1 MNMRMAIAVAS
12 MLAGA
17 PPAIAQPASQVE
29 SLTPAVPPIPPLREQ
44 ASLRNTWLAER
55 LDTVV
60 PALMRE
66 NGADMWILVAR
77 EYAEDPVV
85 STMLDGESFHAR
97 RRTILVFFDPGNGK
111 PVERMTV
118 SRYGL
123 GTLFTAAWNPDTQ
136 PDQWVRLGE
145 IVAAR
150 NPKKIAINVSA
161 ASALVDGLTHSQ
173 YEELRAALSPEL
185 RERLVPAG
193 ALAIGWLET
202 RTAAEMKLYPQIVRT
217 AHAIIAEGFSNK
229 VITPGKTTAADVVW
243 WYRERIAG
251 LKLATWF
258 QPSVGIYRQGTPQQL
273 SGDTVIQ
280 PGDLLWTD
288 FGITYMGLNT
298 DTQHMGYV
306 LRPGETAPPAG
317 LIAGMAAAN
326 AVQDAVTSSFR
337 TGRTGND
344 ILLDAREKAIAAGLT
359 PSIYSHPLG
368 YHGHAAGAAIGFWDD
383 QKPSPR
389 GDHPLRPDTAWS
401 IELSATH
408 KVPEWDGQAVPFRLE
423 EDAYFDGT
431 AVRYI
436 DGRQRAF
443 HVIGGRSKR

>member
-1 MNMRMAIAVAS
+1 MIRYRIAVAVAS
-12 MLAGA
+12 MLCAA
-17 PPAIAQPASQVE
+17 SPAVSHSADQAE
-29 SLTPAVPPIPPLREQ
+29 SLSPALPPVLPLRSQ
-44 ASLRNTWLAER
+44 ARLRDVWLAER
-55 LDTVV
+55 LETLV
-60 PALMRE
+60 PKLMRE
-66 NGADMWILVAR
+66 NGIDMWILVAR

-85 STMLDGESFHAR
+85 STMLDAESFHAR
-97 RRTILVFFDPGNGK
+97 RRTILVFFDPGDGK

-123 GTLFTAAWNPDTQ
+123 GSLFASAWNPDTQ
-136 PDQWVRLGE
+136 PDQWARLGE

-150 NPKKIAINVSA
+150 NPRKIAVNVAA
-161 ASALVDGLTHSQ
+161 ASALADGLTHSQ
-173 YEELRAALSPEL
+173 YEELRMALNLDL
-185 RERLVPAG
+185 RERIVPAG

-202 RTAAEMKLYPQIVRT
+202 RTPAEMRHYPQIVRT

-229 VITPGKTTAADVVW
+229 VITPGKTTADDVVW

-258 QPSVGIYRQGTPQQL
+258 QPSVGIYRKGTAQQL
-273 SGDTVIQ
+273 SDDTVIQ

-288 FGITYMGLNT
+288 FGITYLGLNT

-344 ILLDAREKAIAAGLT
+344 ILLDARSKALAAGLT
-359 PSIYSHPLG
+359 PSIYSHPIG
-368 YHGHAAGAAIGFWDD
+368 FHGHAAGAAIGFWDD

-389 GDHPLRPDTAWS
+389 GDHPLRADTAWS

-408 KVPEWDGQAVPFRLE
+408 KLPEWDGQAVPFRLE
-423 EDAYFDGT
+423 EDAYFDGSS
-431 AVRYI
+431 VRYI
-436 DGRQRAF
+436 DGRQTGF
-443 HVIGGRSKR
+443 HLIKGSTR

>member
-1 MNMRMAIAVAS
+1 MRNPLWSALAALALSPVSVIA
-12 MLAGA
+12 A
-17 PPAIAQPASQVE
+17 PVDQAE
-29 SLTPAVPPIPPLREQ
+29 SLSPALPPILALRDQ
-44 ASLRNTWLAER
+44 AKLRDGWLTAR
-55 LDTVV
+55 LDTII

-66 NGADMWILVAR
+66 NGIDMWILVAR
-77 EYAEDPVV
+77 EYAEDPIV
-85 STMLDGESFHAR
+85 STMLDAESFHAR

-111 PVERMTV
+111 PVERLTV

-123 GTLFTAAWNPDTQ
+123 GTLFASAWNPDTQ
-136 PDQWVRLGE
+136 PDQWARLGE

-161 ASALVDGLTHSQ
+161 ASALADGLTHSQ
-173 YEELRAALSPEL
+173 HEELRTTLAPQFHD
-185 RERLVPAG
+185 RIVPAG

-217 AHAIIAEGFSNK
+217 AHAIIAEGFSSR
-229 VITPGKTTAADVVW
+229 VITPGKTTAAEVVW

-258 QPSVGIYRQGTPQQL
+258 QPSVGIYRKGTPQQL

-280 PGDLLWTD
+280 RGDLLWTD
-288 FGITYMGLNT
+288 FGITYLGLNT
-298 DTQHMGYV
+298 DTQHMAYV

-317 LIAGMAAAN
+317 LLAGMAAAN

-337 TGRTGND
+337 TGRSGND
-344 ILLDAREKAIAAGLT
+344 ILLDARAKAVAAGLQPT
-359 PSIYSHPLG
+359 IYSHPLG

-389 GDHPLRPDTAWS
+389 GDHRLRANTAWS
-401 IELSATH
+401 IELAAALA
-408 KVPEWDGQAVPFRLE
+408 VPEWGGQVVPFRLE
-423 EDAYFDGT
+423 EDAYFDGI

-436 DGRQRAF
+436 DGRQTGF
-443 HVIGGRSKR
+443 HLIGAKEK

>member
-1 MNMRMAIAVAS
+1 MKYLGAVAVAS
-12 MLAGA
+12 MLCMTCPSLARTA
-17 PPAIAQPASQVE
+17 DQAE
-29 SLTPAVPPIPPLREQ
+29 SLSPALPPVIALRAQ
-44 ASLRNTWLAER
+44 AKLRNAWLTER
-55 LDTVV
+55 LDTLV

-66 NGADMWILVAR
+66 NGVDMWILVAR
-77 EYAEDPVV
+77 EYAEDPVIL
-85 STMLDGESFHAR
+85 TMLDAESFHAR
-97 RRTILVFFDPGNGK
+97 RRTILVFFDPGDGK
-111 PVERMTV
+111 PVERITV
-118 SRYGL
+118 SRYAL
-123 GTLFTAAWNPDTQ
+123 GTLFASAWNPDTQ
-136 PDQWVRLGE
+136 ADQWARLGE

-150 NPKKIAINVSA
+150 NPRRIAMNVSTA
-161 ASALVDGLTHSQ
+161 TALADGLTHSQ
-173 YEELRAALSPEL
+173 HEELRAALAAQF
-185 RERLVPAG
+185 RERLVPAEK
-193 ALAIGWLET
+193 LAIGWLET

-217 AHAIIAEGFSNK
+217 AHAIIAEGFSNR
-229 VITPGKTTAADVVW
+229 VIASGKTTAADVVW

-258 QPSVGIYRQGTPQQL
+258 QPSVGIYRKGTVQQL

-298 DTQHMGYV
+298 DTQHMAYV

-317 LIAGMAAAN
+317 LVAGMAAAN

-344 ILLDAREKAIAAGLT
+344 ILVEARAKAIAAGLT

-368 YHGHAAGAAIGFWDD
+368 FHGHAAGAAIGFWDD

-389 GDHPLRPDTAWS
+389 GDHPLRANTAWS
-401 IELSATH
+401 VELSATH
-408 KVPEWDGQAVPFRLE
+408 KVPEWGGQAVPFRLE

-431 AVRYI
+431 TVRYI
-436 DGRQRAF
+436 DGRQTAF
-443 HVIGGRSKR
+443 HLIGRRKR

>member
-1 MNMRMAIAVAS
+1 MLCAASPAVSHSADQ
-12 MLAGA
+12 A
-17 PPAIAQPASQVE
+17 E
-29 SLTPAVPPIPPLREQ
+29 SLSPALPPVLPLRSQ
-44 ASLRNTWLAER
+44 ARLRDVWLAER
-55 LDTVV
+55 LETLV
-60 PALMRE
+60 PKLMRE
-66 NGADMWILVAR
+66 NGIDMWILVAR

-85 STMLDGESFHAR
+85 STMLDAESFHAR
-97 RRTILVFFDPGNGK
+97 RRTILVFFDPGDGK

-123 GTLFTAAWNPDTQ
+123 GRLFASAWNPDTQ
-136 PDQWVRLGE
+136 PDQWARLGE
-145 IVAAR
+145 IVAAS
-150 NPKKIAINVSA
+150 NPKKIAVNVAA
-161 ASALVDGLTHSQ
+161 ASALADGLTHSQ
-173 YEELRAALSPEL
+173 YEELRMALPPDL
-185 RERLVPAG
+185 RERIVPAG

-202 RTAAEMKLYPQIVRT
+202 RTPAEMRHYPQIVRT

-229 VITPGKTTAADVVW
+229 VITPGKTTADDVVW

-258 QPSVGIYRQGTPQQL
+258 QPSVGIYRKGTAQQL
-273 SGDTVIQ
+273 SDDTVIQ

-288 FGITYMGLNT
+288 LGITYLGLNT

-326 AVQDAVTSSFR
+326 AVQDALTSSFR

-344 ILLDAREKAIAAGLT
+344 ILLDARSKALAAGLT
-359 PSIYSHPLG
+359 PSIYSHPIG

-389 GDHPLRPDTAWS
+389 GDHPLRADTAWS

-408 KVPEWDGQAVPFRLE
+408 KIPEWDGQAVPFRLE
-423 EDAYFDGT
+423 EDAYFDGSSI
-431 AVRYI
+431 RYI
-436 DGRQRAF
+436 DGRQTGF
-443 HVIGGRSKR
+443 HLIKGGTR

>member
-1 MNMRMAIAVAS
+1 MLCAASPAVSHSADQ
-12 MLAGA
+12 A
-17 PPAIAQPASQVE
+17 E
-29 SLTPAVPPIPPLREQ
+29 SLSPALPPVLPLRSQ
-44 ASLRNTWLAER
+44 ARLRDVWLAER
-55 LDTVV
+55 LETLV
-60 PALMRE
+60 PKLMRE
-66 NGADMWILVAR
+66 NGIDMWILVAR

-85 STMLDGESFHAR
+85 STMLDAESFHAR
-97 RRTILVFFDPGNGK
+97 RRMILVFFDPGDGK

-123 GTLFTAAWNPDTQ
+123 GSLFASAWNPDTQ
-136 PDQWVRLGE
+136 PDQWARLGE

-150 NPKKIAINVSA
+150 NPKKIAVNVAA
-161 ASALVDGLTHSQ
+161 ASALADGLTHSQ
-173 YEELRAALSPEL
+173 FEELRMALNPDL
-185 RERLVPAG
+185 HARIVPAG

-202 RTAAEMKLYPQIVRT
+202 RTPAEMRHYPKIVRT

-229 VITPGKTTAADVVW
+229 VITPGKTTADDVVW

-258 QPSVGIYRQGTPQQL
+258 QPSVGIYRKGTAQQL
-273 SGDTVIQ
+273 SDDTIIQ

-288 FGITYMGLNT
+288 FGITYLGLNT

-344 ILLDAREKAIAAGLT
+344 ILLDARSKALAAGLT
-359 PSIYSHPLG
+359 PSIYSHPIG
-368 YHGHAAGAAIGFWDD
+368 FHGHAAGAAIGFWDD

-389 GDHPLRPDTAWS
+389 GDHRLRADTAWS

-408 KVPEWDGQAVPFRLE
+408 KLPEWDGQAVPFRLE

-431 AVRYI
+431 SLRYI
-436 DGRQRAF
+436 DGRQTGF
-443 HVIGGRSKR
+443 HLIKGGTR